1 MIIMKLFNSIVGF
14 LLKDITAYTR
24 RERIIISI
32 FYLVPIPII
41 LIMSLFIV
49 KDGQIIIL
57 ELILAYFILSIPGVY
72 SFYYAPEKFVE
83 RFGYYSDVHPR
94 FTHQSNARLYS
105 LILPGLI
112 AFTLV
117 LGASLNKWTL
127 AIFISSAFVIPFISG
142 FFRTGVFN
150 DSSCIM
156 GDEIVLGYHP
166 FYIIF
171 SLVVGLFGFY
181 NVYKLLNV
189 NYDFAVCLF
198 VATVV
203 FQIIFVIPNWIN
215 KIVPFEVRKTE
226 GFVLY
231 NALAGGAY
239 LLISHYLIGNKM
251 FNAMQINLSP
261 ENIIK
266 NIIIYGIGAIFFILI
281 IKQGK
286 NMGKK

>member
-1 MIIMKLFNSIVGF
+1 MKLFNSIVGF

-57 ELILAYFILSIPGVY
+57 ELMLAYFILSIPGVY

-94 FTHQSNARLYS
+94 FTHQSNARGYS

-127 AIFISSAFVIPFISG
+127 AILIRSAFVIPFVSG
-142 FFRTGVFN
+142 FFRTDVFN

-156 GDEIVLGYHP
+156 GDEIVYGYHP
-166 FYIIF
+166 RYIIF
-171 SLVVGLFGFY
+171 SLIVGLFGFY

-189 NYDFAVCLF
+189 NYDYAICLF
-198 VATVV
+198 VITVI

-215 KIVPFEVRKTE
+215 KIVPFEVRKKE
-226 GFVLY
+226 GYILY
-231 NALAGGAY
+231 NVLAGGLY
-239 LLISHYLIGNKM
+239 LLISYYLIGSTMISK
-251 FNAMQINLSP
+251 IPLNLSP
-261 ENIIK
+261 ENIII
-266 NIIIYGIGAIFFILI
+266 NIIIYGIGAIFTILI
-281 IKQGK
+281 IRQGK
-286 NMGKK
+286 QMGKKKK

>member
-1 MIIMKLFNSIVGF
+1 
-14 LLKDITAYTR
+14 
-24 RERIIISI
+24 
-32 FYLVPIPII
+32 
-41 LIMSLFIV
+41 MSLFIV

-94 FTHQSNARLYS
+94 FTHQSNARGYS

-127 AIFISSAFVIPFISG
+127 AILISSAFVIPFVSG
-142 FFRTGVFN
+142 FFRTDVFN

-156 GDEIVLGYHP
+156 GDEIVYGYHP
-166 FYIIF
+166 RYIIF
-171 SLVVGLFGFY
+171 SLIVGLFGFY

-189 NYDFAVCLF
+189 NYDYAICLF
-198 VATVV
+198 VITVI

-215 KIVPFEVRKTE
+215 KIVPFEVRKKE
-226 GFVLY
+226 GYILY
-231 NALAGGAY
+231 NVLAGGLY
-239 LLISHYLIGNKM
+239 LLISYYLIGSTMISK
-251 FNAMQINLSP
+251 IPLNLSP
-261 ENIIK
+261 EYIIID
-266 NIIIYGIGAIFFILI
+266 IIIYGIGAIFTILI
-281 IKQGK
+281 IRQGK
-286 NMGKK
+286 QMGKKEK